1 MAVIIKRKHVEL
13 CVVIFFAFVIAVVF
27 QQIFTSLA
35 EQGIA
40 TGGPYDNAAAYPS
53 AIATLIGALVVV
65 QLLIISFSVELRQK
79 TSDNKT
85 TNSVETFVKTAGLK
99 RPFFLLVIFS
109 IYLGMLQY
117 FGYHLTTTPMVI
129 AIMLLCGMRNYF
141 TIAVSAIS
149 ISLVLA
155 FLFENFLNVV
165 LPGGIFHLN
174 IPW

>member
-1 MAVIIKRKHVEL
+1 MIIKRKHVEL
-13 CVVIFFAFVIAVVF
+13 CVIIFFAFVIAVVF

-53 AIATLIGALVVV
+53 AIATLIGAFVLV
-65 QLLIISFSVELRQK
+65 QLLIIAFSNEPIEK
-79 TSDNKT
+79 NIDNKT
-85 TNSVETFVKTAGLK
+85 MYSAETSVKNAGLT

-117 FGYHLTTTPMVI
+117 FGYHLTTTPMVT

>member
-1 MAVIIKRKHVEL
+1 MAAFTKRKHVEL
-13 CVVIFFAFVIAVVF
+13 YVIIFFAFVIAVVF
-27 QQIFTSLA
+27 QQIFTSLTK
-35 EQGIA
+35 QGIA
-40 TGGPYDNAAAYPS
+40 TGGPYDNAAAYPW
-53 AIATLIGALVVV
+53 AIATLIGALVIV
-65 QLLIISFSVELRQK
+65 QLLIVVFSGKSSEIK
-79 TSDNKT
+79 SDDKT
-85 TNSVETFVKTAGLK
+85 TNSAETSFKTSGLT

-109 IYLGMLQY
+109 IYLGLLRY

-129 AIMLLCGMRNYF
+129 AIMLLCGMREYI